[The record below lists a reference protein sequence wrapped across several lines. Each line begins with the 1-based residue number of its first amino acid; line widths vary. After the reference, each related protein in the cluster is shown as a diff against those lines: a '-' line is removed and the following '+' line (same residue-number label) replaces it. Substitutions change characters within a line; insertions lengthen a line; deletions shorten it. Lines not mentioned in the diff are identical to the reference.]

1 MDLLFKSAAGVLITV
16 ILYHVIPS
24 QRKDLAMMLSIA
36 VSCMVCVVAF
46 SFLQPVVEFLY
57 RLQDVAKVDDSFVNI
72 LVKVVGI
79 ALVTEVTNLLC
90 NDFGNGGLGK
100 TVHFLAIA
108 ATLFLSLPVFN
119 ELLDLLETVLM
130 DV

>member
-1 MDLLFKSAAGVLITV
+1 MDLLFKATAGVLITV
-16 ILYHVIPS
+16 VLYHAIPC
-24 QRKDLAMMLSIA
+24 QRKELAMMLSIA

-46 SFLQPVVEFLY
+46 SFLQPVVDFLKH
-57 RLQDVAKVDDSFVNI
+57 LQESAKLDNDIVNI

-79 ALVTEVTNLLC
+79 ALITEVTTLLC

-100 TVHFLAIA
+100 TVQFLAVA
-108 ATLFLSLPVFN
+108 ATLWLSLPIFY
-119 ELLDLLETVLM
+119 ELLDLFESVLM